1 MIFDKIKDIDLF
13 HPYIL
18 ILLMIIFVLISLPI
32 HFTNYSLLPT
42 PSIILF
48 LYIFLGFLFY
58 FLGIIFSKLLF
69 HQLNFIKK
77 LKSLQLHIS
86 SDNLNHQPIHNFK
99 GYLKELPLYG
109 NYSKLELFLVALILF
124 TLLLQVINFYFLGGI
139 PLFSGIL
146 KGKAAG
152 KLWFISFIL
161 FLPSI
166 NILLSKYNRKSHY
179 LLLIT
184 GIFLFALTGYRT
196 TPIAIFL
203 SSFITLYYTRKIST
217 KYILLFLGLISILLL
232 SVGFIAVKSIEWQ
245 HWTLNPI
252 ELISYRA
259 AFTLNILDKV
269 IPIQTTTHGNLFYST
284 ITGYFTH
291 TDPRILVGQ
300 AVLSQTKSITS
311 TILGPSL
318 LDFGIIGMIIQMFFI
333 GLILNTLHTIQ
344 SYQHYISTAFY
355 GIILSQSIIW
365 IETGPTDIVIWIF
378 YLIAILIIFFILNKL
393 KFIN

>member
-1 MIFDKIKDIDLF
+1 MIFDKSKDIDLF

-32 HFTNYSLLPT
+32 HFTNNSSIPT
-42 PSIILF
+42 PSITLF

-58 FLGIIFSKLLF
+58 FFGIIFSKLLF
-69 HQLNFIKK
+69 HKLNFIKK
-77 LKSLQLHIS
+77 LKSLQLHIN
-86 SDNLNHQPIHNFK
+86 SDNINQQPIHNFK
-99 GYLKELPLYG
+99 EYLKELPLSG
-109 NYSKLELFLVALILF
+109 NYSKLEAFLIVLILF

-179 LLLIT
+179 LLLLT
-184 GIFLFALTGYRT
+184 GIILFALTGYRT

-203 SSFITLYYTRKIST
+203 STFVTLYYTRKIST
-217 KYILLFLGLISILLL
+217 KYILLFLGLISILLIT
-232 SVGFIAVKSIEWQ
+232 VGFIAVKSIEWQ
-245 HWTLNPI
+245 HWSLNPI

-259 AFTLNILDKV
+259 AFTLNILNKI
-269 IPIQTTTHGNLFYST
+269 IPLQTITHGNLFYST
-284 ITGYFTH
+284 LTGYFTH

-318 LDFGIIGMIIQMFFI
+318 LDFGIIGMITQMFFI
-333 GLILNTLHTIQ
+333 GLILNSLHIIQ

-378 YLIAILIIFFILNKL
+378 YFIAILIIFFTLNILKY
-393 KFIN
+393 IN